1 MKRRVISLFFVV
13 MLCVGVASS
22 VAVAESETEKLFIV
36 YPKALSIFSQNVAP
50 LRNASNFGDNRH
62 IMIIGYEIPTSTK
75 STNAKFGIFVK
86 PSVIEDRNTQTP
98 GAGIGFSVGF

>member
-22 VAVAESETEKLFIV
+22 VVVAESETEKLFIV
-36 YPKALSIFSQNVAP
+36 YPKALSIFSQKVAP
-50 LRNASNFGDNRH
+50 RNASNFGDNGS
-62 IMIIGYEIPTSTK
+62 IMIIGCEIPTSAK